1 MNMLTYA
8 SPLGPLLIAAS
19 TQGISGVYFES
30 HRHFKGSAAWHSAP
44 EHPLLLAAELQLQ
57 QYFAGIR
64 VAFDLPLDISGGTA
78 FQQTVWRALQTIP
91 AGVTRSYSELAQSIG
106 KPGAVRAVGSANARN
121 PLSILIP
128 CHRVIAASGALSGYA
143 GGLQNKQ
150 DLLAFE
156 AKKHQFSTPFYRPE
170 NMISAANPHQA

>member
-30 HRHFKGSAAWHSAP
+30 HRHFKGSAAWHYAP
-44 EHPLLLAAELQLQ
+44 EHPLLLAAVLQLQ
-57 QYFAGIR
+57 QYFSATR
-64 VAFDLPLDISGGTA
+64 VEFDLPLDISGGTA

-91 AGVTRSYSELAQSIG
+91 AGASRSYSELAQSIG
-106 KPGAVRAVGSANARN
+106 KPGAVRTVGSANARN

-156 AKKHQFSTPFYRPE
+156 AKKHQFSNTSFTGLKT
-170 NMISAANPHQA
+170 